1 MTSEEFVKSRM
12 PKASIERQTT
22 NGGET
27 YYLVRVKRSDTMYFV
42 SGKTKSNAW
51 VNAKKRILEMENKK

>member
-22 NGGET
+22 NGGES
-27 YYLVRVKRSDTMYFV
+27 YYLVREKRSDTMYFAE
-42 SGKTKSNAW
+42 GKTKSNAW
-51 VNAKKRILEMENKK
+51 VNAKKRILKMDKK